1 MYLLLRVSQYE
12 MSYPMKCPGNALSFY
27 DISYLWKLKC
37 PVYEISYLWNV
48 LSMKCPILWNVLS
61 MKFPID
67 EMSWKCIIFPW
78 YVLSYEM
85 SCLWNVFIWN
95 VPTPYIFHHF
105 IPFSSL
111 LLLIS
116 IIILYE
122 EIYQKIYIYKS
133 LDNIYISRLYI
144 YLKVLKNIVNITI
157 NPLVTRTGE
166 QQLFCS
172 KSVTFII

>member
-27 DISYLWKLKC
+27 DISF
-37 PVYEISYLWNV
+37 LWNV
-48 LSMKCPILWNVLS
+48 LSMKYPIYEMFYLWNVL
-61 MKFPID
+61 F
-67 EMSWKCIIFPW
+67 
-78 YVLSYEM
+78 YEV
-85 SCLWNVFIWN
+85 SCLWNFLSMKCPGN
-95 VPTPYIFHHF
+95 ALSFHYMSYPMKCPIYEMSLYEMSQHHIYF

-122 EIYQKIYIYKS
+122 EIYQKTYIYKS

-157 NPLVTRTGE
+157 NPLVTRTGD
-166 QQLFCS
+166 QLLFCS